1 MRREFIAASI
11 IVPICTAILAH
22 FFFPDLWSA
31 FALLLPVFGLGW
43 ADILQ
48 KKQTIRRN
56 FPVLGRFRYLAELVR
71 PEIQQYFVE
80 SDEDGKPF
88 SRNNRSV
95 VYARAKK
102 ELATKPF
109 GTMLDVYQQGYEF
122 INHSLAPVHCDP
134 EALRITIGG
143 PSCKKPYRAS
153 ILNISAMSYGA
164 LSANAIQSLNGGA
177 QLGGFAHNTGEGG
190 LSPHHLAPGGDI
202 IWEIGTGYFSCRDA
216 SGKFDP
222 EKFRERAVHPNV
234 KMIEIKLSQGAKP
247 GHGGVLPA
255 KKITP
260 EISAIRGIP
269 MGKDCLSP
277 PGHSVFSSP
286 RGLLEWV
293 RQLRDL
299 SGGKPVGFKLCIG
312 KRREFLAVV
321 KAMHETKILPDYIV
335 VDGGEGGTGAA
346 PSEFSDHMGCPLN
359 EALVLVHN
367 ALVGIDVR
375 KHVRVLVAGR
385 ITTGFDIISKIAM
398 GADAC
403 YSARGMMM
411 ALGCIQALRCNTN
424 HCPTGV
430 ATNDIALMKG
440 LDVKDKKVRV
450 RNFHEQTI
458 ESVAE
463 LLGAMGLKHSMQLRP
478 WHLMH
483 RIGPFDIKHY
493 GELFDYLEP
502 GELLSNPPPS
512 FKRAWEMATSDAWDA
527 AEDLRAKGSFGYR
540 STSVMKEESGTP

>member
-1 MRREFIAASI
+1 MRREFVFGSILVLLLTFAA
-11 IVPICTAILAH
+11 
-22 FFFPDLWSA
+22 A
-31 FALLLPVFGLGW
+31 FAGFPLAWQTLLLTGPVIILGIF
-43 ADILQ
+43 DMFQ
-48 KKQTIRRN
+48 KGQTIRRN
-56 FPVLGRFRYLAELVR
+56 FPVLGRFRYLAEMIR

-80 SDEDGKPF
+80 SDEDGRPF
-88 SRNNRSV
+88 SRNARSV
-95 VYARAKK
+95 VYARSKK
-102 ELATKPF
+102 QLATKPF
-109 GTMLDVYQQGYEF
+109 GTMLDVYERGYEF
-122 INHSLAPVHCDP
+122 VNHSLAPTHCNPDS
-134 EALRITIGG
+134 LRITIGG
-143 PSCKKPYRAS
+143 PACKKPYRAS
-153 ILNISAMSYGA
+153 VLNISAMSYGS
-164 LSANAIQSLNGGA
+164 LSKNAILALNGGA
-177 QLGGFAHNTGEGG
+177 RLGGFAHNTGEGG
-190 LSPHHLAPGGDI
+190 LTPHHLAPGGDV
-202 IWEIGTGYFSCRDA
+202 IWEIGTGYFSCRDD
-216 SGKFDP
+216 SGNFSPKMFQ
-222 EKFRERAVHPNV
+222 ERAAHPHV

-286 RGLLEWV
+286 RGLLQWV
-293 RQLRDL
+293 QQLREL
-299 SGGKPVGFKLCIG
+299 SGGKPVGFKLCVG
-312 KRREFLAVV
+312 KRREFLAIV
-321 KAMHETKILPDYIV
+321 KAMHETGILPDYIV

-346 PSEFSDHMGCPLN
+346 PAEFSDHVGCPLN

-385 ITTGFDIISKIAM
+385 VITGFDVISRIAM

-411 ALGCIQALRCNTN
+411 ALGCIQALRCNSN

-430 ATNDIALMKG
+430 ATNDPALVKG
-440 LDVKDKKVRV
+440 LDVTDKTVRV
-450 RNFHEQTI
+450 RNFHQQTV

-463 LLGAMGLKHSMQLRP
+463 LLGAMGLSHTMQLRP

-502 GELLSNPPPS
+502 GELLNNPPPS
-512 FKRAWEMATSDAWDA
+512 FKRAWDMATADAWDA
-527 AEDLRAKGSFGYR
+527 SEDLKAKGSFGYR
-540 STSVMKEESGTP
+540 ATSVMRAEAGSP

>member
-11 IVPICTAILAH
+11 LIPLGTAILAH
-22 FFFPDLWSA
+22 LFFPGLWLA
-31 FALLLPVFGLGW
+31 FTVLLPVFGLGW

-88 SRNNRSV
+88 SRNTRSV

-102 ELATKPF
+102 EVATKPF

-134 EALRITIGG
+134 EALRVTIGG

-153 ILNISAMSYGA
+153 IFNISAMSYGA
-164 LSANAIQSLNGGA
+164 LSSNAIRALNGGA
-177 QLGGFAHNTGEGG
+177 KLGGFAHNTGEGG
-190 LSPHHLAPGGDI
+190 LSPHHLAPEGDI

-222 EKFRERAVHPNV
+222 EKFRERAVLTNV

-293 RQLRDL
+293 QQLRDL

-367 ALVGIDVR
+367 SLVGIDVR

-430 ATNDIALMKG
+430 ATNDITLMKG
-440 LDVKDKKVRV
+440 LDIQDKRVRV

-463 LLGAMGLKHSMQLRP
+463 LLGAMGLKHTMQLRP

-502 GELLSNPPPS
+502 GELLRDPPPS
-512 FKRAWEMATSDAWDA
+512 FKRAWEMAAADAWDA
-527 AEDLRAKGSFGYR
+527 AEDLKAKGSFGYR
-540 STSVMKEESGTP
+540 STSVMKEETGTP

>member
-1 MRREFIAASI
+1 MRREFIAGSI
-11 IVPICTAILAH
+11 IVPFVTAILAATL
-22 FFFPDLWSA
+22 FPALWSA
-31 FALLLPVFGLGW
+31 FVVIAPLFVLGW
-43 ADILQ
+43 YDIFQ
-48 KKQTIRRN
+48 TGHTIRRN
-56 FPVLGRFRYLAELVR
+56 FPIFGRFRYLAELIR

-80 SDEDGKPF
+80 SDEDGRPF
-88 SRNNRSV
+88 SRNSRSV

-143 PSCKKPYRAS
+143 PACKHPYRAS
-153 ILNISAMSYGA
+153 IFNISAMSYGA
-164 LSANAIQSLNGGA
+164 LSQNAILALNGGA
-177 QLGGFAHNTGEGG
+177 KLGGFAHNTGEGG

-202 IWEIGTGYFSCRDA
+202 IWEIGTGYFSCRDDQGRF
-216 SGKFDP
+216 SP
-222 EKFRERAVHPNV
+222 EKFKEKAVHPNV

-277 PGHSVFSSP
+277 PGHTAFSSP
-286 RGLLEWV
+286 RGLLQWV
-293 RQLRDL
+293 QQLREL
-299 SGGKPVGFKLCIG
+299 SGGKPVGFKLCVG

-346 PSEFSDHMGCPLN
+346 PAEFSDHMGCPLN

-375 KHVRVLVAGR
+375 KHVRVLVSGR
-385 ITTGFDIISKIAM
+385 ITTGFDIIAKIAM

-403 YSARGMMM
+403 YAARAMMM
-411 ALGCIQALRCNTN
+411 ALGCIQALRCNSN

-430 ATNDIALMKG
+430 ATNDETLMKG
-440 LDVKDKKVRV
+440 LVVSDKRVRV
-450 RNFHEQTI
+450 RNFHEETI
-458 ESVAE
+458 HSVAE
-463 LLGAMGLKHSMQLRP
+463 LLGAMGLTHTMQLRP

-483 RIGPFDIKHY
+483 RVGPFDIRHY
-493 GELFDYLEP
+493 GELFHYLEP
-502 GELLSNPPPS
+502 GELLGNPPPS
-512 FKRAWEMATSDAWDA
+512 FKRAWEMAAADAWDA
-527 AEDLRAKGSFGYR
+527 AEDLKAKGSFGYR
-540 STSVMKEESGTP
+540 SASVMRAESGTP

>member
-11 IVPICTAILAH
+11 LIPLGTAILAH
-22 FFFPDLWSA
+22 LFFPGLWLA
-31 FALLLPVFGLGW
+31 FTVLLPVFGLGW

-88 SRNNRSV
+88 SRNTRSV

-102 ELATKPF
+102 EVATKPF

-134 EALRITIGG
+134 EALRVTIGG

-153 ILNISAMSYGA
+153 IFNISAMSYGA
-164 LSANAIQSLNGGA
+164 LSSNAIRALNGGA
-177 QLGGFAHNTGEGG
+177 KLGGFAHNTGEGG
-190 LSPHHLAPGGDI
+190 LSPHHLAPEGDI

-222 EKFRERAVHPNV
+222 EKFRERAVLANV

-293 RQLRDL
+293 QQLRDL

-359 EALVLVHN
+359 DALVLVHN

-430 ATNDIALMKG
+430 ATNDITLMKG
-440 LDVKDKKVRV
+440 LDIQDKRVRV

-463 LLGAMGLKHSMQLRP
+463 LLGAMGLKHTMQLRP

-502 GELLSNPPPS
+502 GELLRDPPPT
-512 FKRAWEMATSDAWDA
+512 FKRAWEMATPDAWDA
-527 AEDLRAKGSFGYR
+527 AEDLKAKGSFGYR
-540 STSVMKEESGTP
+540 STSVMKEETGTP

>member
-11 IVPICTAILAH
+11 FIPMVTAILATLIH
-22 FFFPDLWSA
+22 PGIWWVFGLM
-31 FALLLPVFGLGW
+31 LPVIALGW

-56 FPVLGRFRYLAELVR
+56 FPILGRFRYLAEMIR

-102 ELATKPF
+102 QLSTKPF

-122 INHSLAPVHCDP
+122 INHSLAPVRCDP

-143 PSCKKPYRAS
+143 PSCQKPYRAS
-153 ILNISAMSYGA
+153 IFNISAMSYGA
-164 LSANAIQSLNGGA
+164 LSSNAIRALNGGA
-177 QLGGFAHNTGEGG
+177 KLGGFAHNTGEGG
-190 LSPHHLAPGGDI
+190 LSPHHLAPEGDL
-202 IWEIGTGYFSCRDA
+202 IWEIGTGYFSCRDKA
-216 SGKFDP
+216 GHFSP
-222 EKFRERAVHPNV
+222 ELFREKALHPTV

-247 GHGGVLPA
+247 GHGGVLPG

-269 MGKDCLSP
+269 MGIDCLSP
-277 PGHSVFSSP
+277 PGHSAFSSP

-293 RQLRDL
+293 QKLRDL

-312 KRREFLAVV
+312 KRREFLAIV

-367 ALVGIDVR
+367 SLVGIDVR
-375 KHVRVLVAGR
+375 KHIRVLVAGR

-430 ATNDIALMKG
+430 ATNDISLMKG
-440 LDVKDKKVRV
+440 LDIADKKVRV
-450 RNFHEQTI
+450 HNFHEQTL

-463 LLGAMGLKHSMQLRP
+463 LLGAMGLTHTMQLRP

-502 GELLSNPPPS
+502 GELLVNPPPS
-512 FKRAWEMATSDAWDA
+512 FKRAWEMSTSDAWDA

-540 STSVMKEESGTP
+540 STSVMKEESGNP